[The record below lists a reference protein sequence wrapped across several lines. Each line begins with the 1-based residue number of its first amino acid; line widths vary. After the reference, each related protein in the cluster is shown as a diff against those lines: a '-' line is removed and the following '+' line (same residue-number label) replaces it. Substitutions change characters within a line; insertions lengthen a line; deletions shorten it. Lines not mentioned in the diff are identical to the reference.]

1 MLHCKLSLS
10 YFEIHLSKF
19 ESYICF
25 QGLSTSNME
34 IVAWKYSGFIK
45 IILEI
50 HVFLS
55 KNYVFPTLEKY
66 RQVPDYKAAVP
77 DSNPMK
83 ASIPVGSI
91 R

>member
-1 MLHCKLSLS
+1 MLHGKLSLS

-34 IVAWKYSGFIK
+34 IVAGKYSGFIK

-50 HVFLS
+50 HVCISFQELCI
-55 KNYVFPTLEKY
+55 
-66 RQVPDYKAAVP
+66 
-77 DSNPMK
+77 SNTGK
-83 ASIPVGSI
+83 IKTST
-91 R
+91 